1 MTDDEA
7 LGPPITVVIADD
19 DESIRFWLRNLI
31 GVSYG
36 IELVGEADS
45 AAAAVELARM
55 TEPDVA
61 VIDVRMPGGGGAE
74 GAQLIR
80 SFSPSTRV
88 LAFSAYD
95 MTPEVLAMIEA
106 GVSGYV
112 VKTGDGREIIAA
124 IRAAAA
130 GSVYL
135 SSGVD
140 ATVLTHLRETLVHGA
155 HHALQRARVQ
165 SLIDD
170 VISRQAIESH
180 YQPIVDLKTGDVVG
194 YEALARIDSDRR
206 QPPDA
211 WFADADEVGRLEDM
225 ERLAISAALRALP
238 QLEPEQ
244 FLSINVTPQTAL
256 GPVLVE
262 TLAEVPVDRLVL
274 EITEHAAVADYPRLF
289 QALYLMRARGLR
301 VAIDDVGAGY
311 SSMAHVLHLAPAIIK
326 LDRSVIAGIEQ
337 HGHHQFLVESMRGFA
352 ENTGAVLLAEGIETP
367 AELET
372 MQSLGVG
379 LGQGYLL
386 GRPEPLDD
394 EVAARAQAEPGC
406 RSST

>member
-1 MTDDEA
+1 MTSDEGVSPA
-7 LGPPITVVIADD
+7 PITVIVADD

-61 VIDVRMPGGGGAE
+61 VVDVRMPGGGGAE

-80 SFSPSTRV
+80 SFSPETRV

-140 ATVLTHLRETLVHGA
+140 ATVLSHLRETLVLGA
-155 HHALQRARVQ
+155 AHALQRSRVQ

-170 VISRQAIESH
+170 VIARRAVRSH
-180 YQPIVDLKTGDVVG
+180 YQPIVDLSTGDVVG
-194 YEALARIDSDRR
+194 YEGLARIDSQRD

-211 WFADADEVGRLEDM
+211 WFADAESVGRLEDL
-225 ERLAISAALRALP
+225 EQLAITAALRALP
-238 QLEPEQ
+238 RLDPEQ
-244 FLSINVTPQTAL
+244 FLSINVTPQTAV
-256 GPVLVE
+256 GPVLADA
-262 TLAEVPVDRLVL
+262 LAGAPLDRLVL
-274 EITEHAAVADYPRLF
+274 EITEHAAVVDYPRLF

-326 LDRSVIAGIEQ
+326 LDRSFTAGIEH
-337 HGHHQFLVESMRGFA
+337 HGHHQFLVGSMRGFA
-352 ENTGAVLLAEGIETP
+352 ENTGAVLLAEGIET
-367 AELET
+367 AEELRT
-372 MQSLGVG
+372 MQSLGVR

-386 GRPEPLDD
+386 GRPVAIDD
-394 EVAARAQAEPGC
+394 GVAASHAG
-406 RSST
+406 S